1 MPMQCDAISESDGH
15 VAIPCQVRV
24 GVTGHRV
31 LAHADRL
38 AEEVARALP
47 LIQNMVCTSPA
58 TPVLLTVVSPLAEGA
73 DRLVARQAL
82 ARPGATLEAVLPLP
96 VADYQTTFSSEE
108 SRQEFREALAG
119 AATLT
124 ELPAVETREEAYE
137 QAGHYVVERCDVL
150 LALWDGRPA
159 AGQGGTADVVAWARD
174 RDVPVYWIHTEP
186 PFRAAWVETGLTHGL
201 DAYRALDDF
210 NRASMRP
217 TRVTEAIERTTTDL
231 FAQAER
237 AGLDPAALRPYCSWI
252 IPAFVRADLL
262 ASRAQRRFFQL
273 SDATFIFAALAV
285 IAAAGPQLTS
295 VGVLARLAPH
305 SALRLAPLIESLLM
319 ALGLIAIYLG
329 RRQGYHRRWVLYRYL
344 AERLRAAFFLALVTP
359 PGPTIRSPEPAALHQ
374 AGDTWL
380 ERAYDSVWQ
389 SRPTVE
395 ATPPVAPLRRFLID
409 AWVGDQR
416 AYQARKSRR
425 HEAAH
430 EGISRMGA
438 FIFIMTFVF
447 AATDALDV
455 GRGGSLWE
463 TTAPAVLFLSII
475 LPALAGALT
484 GIGALREHPRNGRR
498 SGRMA
503 HYLAR
508 LEGRIARAPDLPSLH
523 ALARLVEA
531 MALEETGDWY
541 VTMELRDVG
550 LHG

>member
-1 MPMQCDAISESDGH
+1 MPMQCDAMPDGRA
-15 VAIPCQVRV
+15 AIPCQVRI

-38 AEEVARALP
+38 AEEVTRALL
-47 LIQNMVCTSPA
+47 LIQRMVCTSPA

-73 DRLVARQAL
+73 DRLVARQVL
-82 ARPGATLEAVLPLP
+82 ARPGATLEAVMPFP
-96 VADYQTTFSSEE
+96 VADYQATFSSEE
-108 SRQEFREALAG
+108 SRQEFRDALDA
-119 AATLT
+119 AATVT

-137 QAGHYVVERCDVL
+137 QAGQYVVERCDVL
-150 LALWDGRPA
+150 LALWDGQPA
-159 AGQGGTADVVAWARD
+159 AGQGGTADIVTWARD
-174 RDVPVYWIHTEP
+174 RDKPVYWIHTEP
-186 PFRAAWVETGLTHGL
+186 PFRAGWAGANLTLGL

-210 NRASMRP
+210 NRASIRP
-217 TRVTEAIERTTTDL
+217 ARVAEAIERATADL
-231 FAQAER
+231 SAQAEH

-262 ASRAQRRFFQL
+262 ASRAQRRFFQV

-295 VGVLARLAPH
+295 GVGVLARLAPH
-305 SALRLAPLIESLLM
+305 NTPRLAPLIESLLM

-329 RRQGYHRRWVLYRYL
+329 RRQGYHRQWVLYRYL

-359 PGPTIRSPEPAALHQ
+359 PGPTMRSPEPAVLHQ

-389 SRPTVE
+389 SRPMVE
-395 ATPPVAPLRRFLID
+395 APLPVAPLRRFLIS

-416 AYQARKSRR
+416 AYQTRKSRR

-430 EGISRMGA
+430 KGISRVGA
-438 FIFIMTFVF
+438 FIFVMTFAF
-447 AATDALDV
+447 AATDALDA
-455 GRGGSLWE
+455 GRGGSWWE
-463 TTAPAVLFLSII
+463 TAAPAVLFLSII

-498 SGRMA
+498 SDRMA
-503 HYLAR
+503 RYLVR
-508 LEGRIARAPDLPSLH
+508 LEGRIARTPDLPSLH
-523 ALARLVEA
+523 ALVRLVEA
-531 MALEETGDWY
+531 MVLEETGDWY
-541 VTMELRDVG
+541 VTMELRDVS

>member
-1 MPMQCDAISESDGH
+1 MPMQCDAMPGGRA
-15 VAIPCQVRV
+15 AIPCQVRI

-38 AEEVARALP
+38 AEEVTRALL
-47 LIQNMVCTSPA
+47 LIQSMVCTSPA

-82 ARPGATLEAVLPLP
+82 ERLGATLEAVLPLP
-96 VADYQTTFSSEE
+96 AADYQTTFSSEE
-108 SRQEFREALAG
+108 SRQEFRDALAG

-137 QAGHYVVERCDVL
+137 QAGQYVVERCDVL

-217 TRVTEAIERTTTDL
+217 ARVTEAIERATTDL

-305 SALRLAPLIESLLM
+305 NAPRLAPLIESLLM
-319 ALGLIAIYLG
+319 GLGLIAIYLG

-359 PGPTIRSPEPAALHQ
+359 HGPTIRSPEPAALHQ

-395 ATPPVAPLRRFLID
+395 TPPPVAPLRRFLID

-447 AATDALDV
+447 ATTDALDV

>member
-1 MPMQCDAISESDGH
+1 MSMQCDTMSDDRA
-15 VAIPCQVRV
+15 AIPCQVRV

-38 AEEVARALP
+38 AEEVTRALP
-47 LIQNMVCTSPA
+47 LIQRMVCTSAA

-73 DRLVARQAL
+73 DRLVARQVL
-82 ARPGATLEAVLPLP
+82 AQPGATLEAVLPLP
-96 VADYQTTFSSEE
+96 VAGYQATFSSEE
-108 SRQEFREALAG
+108 SRQEFRDALAG

-137 QAGHYVVERCDVL
+137 QAGQYVVERCDVL
-150 LALWDGRPA
+150 LALWDGQPA

-174 RDVPVYWIHTEP
+174 RDIPVYWIHTEP
-186 PFRAAWVETGLTHGL
+186 PFRAVWAGASLTLGL

-210 NRASMRP
+210 NRASIRP
-217 TRVTEAIERTTTDL
+217 ARVAEAIERVTADL
-231 FAQAER
+231 TAQAER
-237 AGLDPAALRPYCSWI
+237 AGLDPAALRPSCSWI

-262 ASRAQRRFFQL
+262 ASRAQRRFFQV

-285 IAAAGPQLTS
+285 IAAAGPQL
-295 VGVLARLAPH
+295 VGHGSFLAGLTPH
-305 SALRLAPLIESLLM
+305 SSLRLAPLIESLLM
-319 ALGLIAIYLG
+319 VLGLIAIYLG
-329 RRQGYHRRWVLYRYL
+329 RRQGYHRRWVSYRYL

-374 AGDTWL
+374 AGDIWL
-380 ERAYDSVWQ
+380 ERAYDTVWQ

-395 ATPPVAPLRRFLID
+395 APPPVAPLRRFLID
-409 AWVGDQR
+409 AWVGEQR

-438 FIFIMTFVF
+438 FIFIMTFAF

-455 GRGGSLWE
+455 GRGGSLWD

-503 HYLAR
+503 HYLTR

-523 ALARLVEA
+523 ALVRLVEA
-531 MALEETGDWY
+531 MVLEETGDWY